1 MKIARPL
8 QRLPMMAPELP
19 QPSGISQAE
28 IQLII
33 DSRLNTLL
41 CGALPSVSA
50 ALSALRP
57 LIRRPLVVASG
68 SAWRAPSASTATLVV
83 ENVAALSSEEQRAMI
98 DWLESTSRQV
108 QVISTS
114 ERPLFELVERG
125 TFSDRLS
132 YRLNVMHLEL

>member
-1 MKIARPL
+1 MKTATPL
-8 QRLPMMAPELP
+8 QRLPRLAPDFP

-28 IQLII
+28 LQLII

-41 CGALPSVSA
+41 CGPSQSLAA
-50 ALSALRP
+50 ALAALRP
-57 LIRRPLVVASG
+57 LVRRPLVVGSG
-68 SAWRAPSASTATLVV
+68 SAWRAPSASTATLIV
-83 ENVAALSSEEQRAMI
+83 ENVAALSLDEQRTMLG
-98 DWLESTSRQV
+98 WLESTSRQV

-125 TFSDRLS
+125 TFSDQLF